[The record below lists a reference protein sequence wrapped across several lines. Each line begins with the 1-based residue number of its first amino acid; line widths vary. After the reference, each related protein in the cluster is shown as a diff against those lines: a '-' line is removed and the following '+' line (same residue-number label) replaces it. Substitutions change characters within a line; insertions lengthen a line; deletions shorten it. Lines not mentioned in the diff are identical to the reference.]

1 MSSSENK
8 KKGGILKKLV
18 FFTNQFHFLTVTVDE
33 AGEIVKMF
41 WFQPGTSC
49 RRLELINPK
58 IMIDGGAF
66 SGPFLPFSE
75 MHWDLGGNFRIAA
88 QDIFS
93 FTVREKYIPTC
104 RECGVFP
111 TFEHI
116 GYWTN
121 GRKFSQGF
129 NAKCVACE
137 GIEEPMPFVSE
148 PMNLG
153 KAIKEILDTLIDSE
167 GDWDED
173 GGDFV

>member
-75 MHWDLGGNFRIAA
+75 MHWNLGGTFTIAA
-88 QDIFS
+88 QDAFIF
-93 FTVREKYIPTC
+93 TLREKYIPTC
-104 RECGVFP
+104 KECGVFP

-129 NAKCVACE
+129 NAKCVVCE

-148 PMNLG
+148 ALSLTD
-153 KAIKEILDTLIDSE
+153 KFKEALDALINSDD
-167 GDWDED
+167 DWDE
-173 GGDFV
+173 GDFV